1 MNYKKYEGEVISHY
15 YSNNRQSWDEFYPTE
30 RKTIEF
36 AMSNLIVDEKTILDV
51 GCACGGLYNALKESY
66 NINYTGIYIVDESII
81 IAKNKFSISYW

>member
-1 MNYKKYEGEVISHY
+1 MNYNKYTGEVIVNY
-15 YSNNRQSWDEFYPTE
+15 FNNNRQSMGEFYPTE

-36 AMSNLIVDEKTILDV
+36 VMSNLIAYEKTILNV
-51 GCACGGLYNALKESY
+51 GCACGRLYNALKESY